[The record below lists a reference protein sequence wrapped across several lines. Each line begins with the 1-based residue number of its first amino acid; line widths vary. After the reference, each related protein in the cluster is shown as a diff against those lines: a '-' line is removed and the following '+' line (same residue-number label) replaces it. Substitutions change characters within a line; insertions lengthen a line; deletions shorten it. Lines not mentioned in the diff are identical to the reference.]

1 MSEDGKAVAV
11 VILDKEYLVSCHEG
25 ERESLFHA
33 VEFLD
38 GKMRALREGGKAG
51 GGERIA
57 VMAALNIAHDYLE
70 YNRRQEAF
78 AAALKTCMRRIQGKL
93 AAVLA
98 GGTPMAR

>member
-1 MSEDGKAVAV
+1 MSEDSKAVAV

-33 VEFLD
+33 VEFVD
-38 GKMRALREGGKAG
+38 RKMRALRDSGKAG

-78 AAALKTCMRRIQGKL
+78 AAGLKACMQRIQGKL
-93 AAVLA
+93 SDVLA
-98 GGTPMAR
+98 DGATVAR